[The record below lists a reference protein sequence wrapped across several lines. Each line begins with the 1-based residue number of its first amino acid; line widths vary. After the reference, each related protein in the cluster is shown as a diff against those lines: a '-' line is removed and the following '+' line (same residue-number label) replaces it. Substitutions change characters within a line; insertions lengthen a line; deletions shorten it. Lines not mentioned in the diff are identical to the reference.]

1 MTGVAAGEQIT
12 LHHPS
17 KPSCLA
23 RGKNKPSGMALA
35 RRELSEEF
43 SSTSHRLKELAEEE
57 GEGELISPNGKRQ
70 AKNSRLLL
78 SQRRVCRCSPSGGRW
93 GSYVL
98 HHRASCPVRWYF

>member
-23 RGKNKPSGMALA
+23 RGKNKPSGMVLA
-35 RRELSEEF
+35 QRGLSEEF
-43 SSTSHRLKELAEEE
+43 SSTSHRLKESGEEE
-57 GEGELISPNGKRQ
+57 GEGELISPNGRRQ

-78 SQRRVCRCSPSGGRW
+78 SQRSVCHCSPFGGRR